1 MIKATA
7 IFPKILFRTD
17 EKKLF
22 KYSKQGILMRY
33 KEGFI
38 NLSIMLQEEDNDVL
52 DMLYSLLDEELTT
65 NQKYDIKELIK
76 EIIDER

>member
-7 IFPKILFRTD
+7 IFPKTLYRTD

-38 NLSIMLQEEDNDVL
+38 NLSLMLQEDVDSTL
-52 DMLYSLLDEELTT
+52 DMLYSLLDNEITL
-65 NQKYDIKELIK
+65 NQKIDIKEVIK
-76 EIIDER
+76 ELLDE

>member
-7 IFPKILFRTD
+7 IFPKSIYRTD
-17 EKKLF
+17 DKKLF

-38 NLSIMLQEEDNDVL
+38 NLSLMLQEEDNDVL
-52 DMLYSLLDEELTT
+52 DMLYLMLDNEITLNQKIDIKEVIKELLDE
-65 NQKYDIKELIK
+65 
-76 EIIDER
+76 